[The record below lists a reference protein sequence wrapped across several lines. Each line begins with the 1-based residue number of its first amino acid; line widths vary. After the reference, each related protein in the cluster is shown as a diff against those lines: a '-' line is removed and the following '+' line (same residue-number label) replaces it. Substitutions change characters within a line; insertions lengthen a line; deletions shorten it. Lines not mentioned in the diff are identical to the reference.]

1 MKMKIER
8 ERRQRTSTSSRSS
21 GCTLWI
27 IASVSE
33 SVRTRAIDTPA
44 SVIVIFHVLVVVAA
58 DIFRQC
64 HQLFQTIGIHM
75 TAVGPFF
82 IDLLAFT
89 TLRLYT
95 KYLEWHSLVAGAK
108 VLCLQASFQSLAN

>member
-1 MKMKIER
+1 
-8 ERRQRTSTSSRSS
+8 
-21 GCTLWI
+21 
-27 IASVSE
+27 
-33 SVRTRAIDTPA
+33 
-44 SVIVIFHVLVVVAA
+44 
-58 DIFRQC
+58 
-64 HQLFQTIGIHM
+64 M

-108 VLCLQASFQSLAN
+108 ALCLQASFQSLAN